1 MPLKSRIVEDMKA
14 AMRARE
20 AAKLST
26 IRMLL
31 AAITIGVVS
40 VALSLLGLELGRV
53 LGSKFGQRGELL
65 GGIVLIIVGI
75 AITAELL

>member
-31 AAITIGVVS
+31 AAIRQKEIDERVELSDADVV
-40 VALSLLGLELGRV
+40 A
-53 LGSKFGQRGELL
+53 
-65 GGIVLIIVGI
+65 
-75 AITAELL
+75 TATAWTAAR